1 MQEELTGQRS
11 LVYSA
16 WHRRYSTARFVGIEA
31 AQRLAMVDI
40 DCYLW
45 IEYDDRSR
53 EPLALIETARDVGQ
67 DVKVATITR
76 NLARRAGIAA
86 YVALYRHADTAN
98 PAATTLPD
106 IDAFRVKRL
115 WPDPEWTWRTH
126 TPRQWA
132 ERLLAMREYG
142 ASMID
147 AELAGNMPPWR
158 RKYVPGTQ

>member
-1 MQEELTGQRS
+1 MQEERYGTRS

-16 WHRRYSTARFVGIEA
+16 WHRRYSTQRYVGIEA

-40 DCYLW
+40 DCCLW

-67 DVKVATITR
+67 PTKPATITR

-86 YVALYRHADTAN
+86 YCALYAHSDYAN
-98 PAATTLPD
+98 PAATDLPD
-106 IDAFRVKRL
+106 IATFRVKRL
-115 WPDPEWTWRTH
+115 WPQPEYAWKVH
-126 TPRQWA
+126 TPQEWA
-132 ERLLAMREYG
+132 DRLLAMREYG
-142 ASMID
+142 ASRID
-147 AELAGNMPPWR
+147 EELATPQPPWL